1 MPRGARAIIGEGGRE
16 GKLEG
21 GAEGDGGGVGGCWAA
36 AAAAAA
42 VAAAAACRQRC
53 PAGASFM
60 PQDDGPPPHGFEKK
74 EPKVADKNALYRGG
88 KIKGLGLSF
97 TVLSGKM

>member
-1 MPRGARAIIGEGGRE
+1 
-16 GKLEG
+16 
-21 GAEGDGGGVGGCWAA
+21 
-36 AAAAAA
+36 
-42 VAAAAACRQRC
+42 
-53 PAGASFM
+53 M
-60 PQDDGPPPHGFEKK
+60 PQDDGPLPHGFEKK